1 MKINTMIKYKGEE
14 KITNFRLQAKLE
26 NDFVDLSGH
35 KFSIED
41 IEEVTKS
48 IS

>member
-1 MKINTMIKYKGEE
+1 MIKYKGEGQ
-14 KITNFRLQAKLE
+14 ITNSKLEAKLE
-26 NDFVDLSGH
+26 KDFVDLSGH